1 MKILL
6 VDDGV
11 DTLELLDSFLT
22 TQGHTVVTATNG
34 EEALKKA
41 MREMPDLM
49 LLDVC
54 LPDID
59 GLAVLKKIKE
69 VDPDLPVVMI
79 TAYRDAEKVVES
91 FRLGAVDCLLKP
103 FNFDYVTSHILS
115 WKRGANS
122 SNKKLEKE

>member
-11 DTLELLDSFLT
+11 DTLELLESFLNG
-22 TQGHTVVTATNG
+22 QGHITVTATTG
-34 EEALKKA
+34 EEALKKVV
-41 MREMPDLM
+41 RYTPDLL
-49 LLDVC
+49 LLDVR

-59 GLAVLKKIKE
+59 GIEVLKQVKKI
-69 VDPDLPVVMI
+69 DPTLPVVMI

-103 FNFDYVTSHILS
+103 FNFEYMTSHILM
-115 WKRGANS
+115 WQRGTG
-122 SNKKLEKE
+122 KDK

>member
-11 DTLELLDSFLT
+11 DTLDLLDSFLT
-22 TQGHTVVTATNG
+22 IQGHTVVTATNG
-34 EEALKKA
+34 EDAFKQA
-41 MREMPDLM
+41 AREMPDLM

-69 VDPDLPVVMI
+69 IDPELPVVMI

-103 FNFDYVTSHILS
+103 FNFDYMTTHILS
-115 WKRGANS
+115 WKRGTS
-122 SNKKLEKE
+122 KNKKLEKE